1 MPSWELFD
9 EQSQDYQDRVL
20 PPAVTASSVRPRMTC
35 RHISVCW
42 AMPLRGAAELFT
54 REDSV
59 EAQWQVVDGILGGVT
74 PFYPYEPGT
83 WGPDEAYQLIGKHGP
98 WLNPR
103 CRGASHDRDA

>member
-1 MPSWELFD
+1 MSRARIIRTA
-9 EQSQDYQDRVL
+9 SCRRRL
-20 PPAVTASSVRPRMTC
+20 PPIRQAADDMPPYQRLLGD
-35 RHISVCW
+35 
-42 AMPLRGAAELFT
+42 AMRGAAELFT

-103 CRGASHDRDA
+103 LSGS